1 VAGLAEGDA
10 HVGRGNG
17 ELVVRDGARA
27 LGEPR
32 EEGVDV
38 SSGVLQAQAEDDAR
52 DGERRGGAEDG
63 AGPPAA
69 PQLGEAPDVIVVA
82 VREDDGVGVE
92 RVVGERPGARV
103 TALREP
109 AVDEE
114 LRVRGLDASHRAGDG
129 VDGAEE
135 AHFAV
140 GERMRRG
147 LGADLHGE
155 RRCGVAV
162 GSRNRGVFRPMRGSD
177 DAGRR
182 RA

>member
-1 VAGLAEGDA
+1 VPPLRASWI
-10 HVGRGNG
+10 
-17 ELVVRDGARA
+17 A

-38 SSGVLQAQAEDDAR
+38 LVSALQAEAVGEDDAR

-92 RVVGERPGARV
+92 RVVGERPVARV
-103 TALREP
+103 TALRDA

-114 LRVRGLDASHRAGDG
+114 LRAGDVDASHRAGDG

-140 GERMRRG
+140 GERMR
-147 LGADLHGE
+147 
-155 RRCGVAV
+155 
-162 GSRNRGVFRPMRGSD
+162 
-177 DAGRR
+177 
-182 RA
+182 